1 MNTSV
6 KTYFKPKTIQEAAEL
21 ALKNNVN
28 TVFVSGGTDFWVNN
42 FHGNKTAS
50 CVIDLSQVESMKS
63 FEIKNGYL
71 CIGAQMSLEEVTK
84 IPMVK
89 SDFST
94 LIEAIKAIATP
105 VIRKTATI
113 GGNLLCENRC
123 SFYNQTEFWRK
134 SVGYCLKCEGDICI
148 ATGGDKACFSK
159 LVSDTAPVLLSWDA
173 SIEIFINGKQQRI
186 KLSSIYSCE
195 GIKPVLLPEN
205 AILTSVHIPLQ
216 TKFKTHFNKL
226 RKRLS
231 LDFTSLSTAV
241 TIYEQNKVRIVM
253 VGIDPGPVII
263 EGLLTERDELI
274 KHAIKKAR
282 IVDNDVFS
290 RKYRKSMI
298 PVFLNNSFDA
308 LMKN

>member
-21 ALKNNVN
+21 SKQHKENS
-28 TVFVSGGTDFWVNN
+28 VFVSGGTDFWVNN

-50 CVIDLSQVESMKS
+50 CVIDLSQIESMHAYAN
-63 FEIKNGYL
+63 KNGFL
-71 CIGAQMSLEEVTK
+71 RIGAQMNLEDVTK
-84 IPMVK
+84 IPDVK
-89 SDFST
+89 NNFPA
-94 LIEAIKAIATP
+94 LIEAIKTIATP

-173 SIEIFINGKQQRI
+173 SIEVFANGNTQTISLK
-186 KLSSIYSCE
+186 SIYTNE
-195 GIKPVLLPEN
+195 GIQPVKLPEK
-205 AILTSVHIPLQ
+205 AILTAVLIP
-216 TKFKTHFNKL
+216 TTTNFKTHFNKL

-241 TIYEQNKVRIVM
+241 TIFDNNKVRIAM
-253 VGIDPGPVII
+253 IGIDPGPIMV
-263 EGLLTERDELI
+263 EGILTERDELI
-274 KHAIKKAR
+274 KQAVKKAR

-298 PVFLNNSFDA
+298 PVFLNNGFDA
-308 LMKN
+308 LTQK